1 MVDQNNKCQAC
12 KLDAIFL
19 EIHNE
24 PQIRAS
30 KTKDSFFLKSQ

>member
-1 MVDQNNKCQAC
+1 MGDQNSKCQAC

-19 EIHNE
+19 EIHSE

-30 KTKDSFFLKSQ
+30 KIKDSF